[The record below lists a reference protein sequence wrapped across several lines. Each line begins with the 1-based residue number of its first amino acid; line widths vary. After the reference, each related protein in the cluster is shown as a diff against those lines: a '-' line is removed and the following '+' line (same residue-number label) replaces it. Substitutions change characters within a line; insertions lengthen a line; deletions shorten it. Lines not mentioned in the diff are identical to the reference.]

1 MKQSTRQSFWAY
13 GMLAPSLV
21 LFATFIALPM
31 ILAFVIAFKRIDLA
45 AGITE
50 SPWVGMQNFRDLFG
64 NVIMKER
71 IADAF
76 RNTLLFTICFVPV
89 NLLFALVLASMIN
102 ALGERWQNF
111 YRAAFYLPT
120 VTSAIIFSMIWKY
133 LYDYN
138 YGMLNVGLGLFGLDR
153 INWTGDP
160 NWAMW
165 AVIIAALGAGPGGSI
180 LIFLAALGAVP
191 DDSKEAATIDG
202 ANALQ
207 RWWHVTLPALR
218 PVILYLVVLTTIG
231 SFQVFELVFI
241 LTSGGPA
248 SASTVIVYEI
258 YHLAFAQGRYGVAG
272 ALSLIL
278 LVVVSTFAF
287 IQFRM
292 FRGDADG
299 KRTGGRPGLLSRAGE
314 FLGDGVSRLFG
325 IWGDALENLLMRL
338 KSRPSVKEL
347 SPQTAPAP
355 EQTASAQMTVDDE
368 MEEFS
373 DIAKESFQP
382 ESNIDTA
389 VDQRLRRFFKS
400 VFKNLPLHVFLLPL
414 AFLFLFPMI
423 WMFLSALTPRQ
434 YLQTSPPDI
443 RISKLGFSNYHYLL
457 EQTVPAGVRA
467 QNPDYRVGWL
477 IARSDIVR
485 WFWNSTYLALLCTV
499 LQVLMSCLAGYVF
512 ARLWFPGR
520 KLLFSLMIASIM
532 LPFQALIIPL
542 FIVISSGIRNVLHVD
557 LLNTHWAIILPGLC
571 SPVGIFLMRQY
582 IESLPRELE
591 EAARID
597 GAGELGIWTNVILPL
612 CKPVMGAWGILTFTG
627 AWKSFFWPFV
637 VLGSSSLFTLEVGLQ
652 TLQQQ
657 NTTDFGLVM
666 AGATVSALP
675 MIIIFFIFQKQI
687 VKGLTFG
694 AVKG

>member
-1 MKQSTRQSFWAY
+1 MKQRTRQACWAF
-13 GMLAPSLV
+13 GLLSPALA
-21 LFATFIALPM
+21 LFTVFIGLPM
-31 ILAFVIAFKRIDLA
+31 VLAFVIAFKRIDLA
-45 AGITE
+45 AGIME
-50 SPWVGMQNFRDLFG
+50 SPWVGFQNFRDLFG

-76 RNTLLFTICFVPV
+76 RNTLLFTVCFVPL
-89 NLLFALVLASMIN
+89 NLLFALILASMIHG
-102 ALGERWQNF
+102 LGARWQNF

-120 VTSAIIFSMIWKY
+120 VASAIIFSMIWKY

-138 YGMLNVGLGLFGLDR
+138 YGLLNVILKWFGVGA
-153 INWTGDP
+153 INWTGDTR
-160 NWAMW
+160 WAMW
-165 AVIIAALGAGPGGSI
+165 AVIIAALGAGPGGSV
-180 LIFLAALGAVP
+180 LIFLAALSSVP

-258 YHLAFAQGRYGVAG
+258 YHLAFTQGRYGVAG

-278 LVVVSTFAF
+278 LLIVAVFAF
-287 IQFRM
+287 VQFRL
-292 FRGDADG
+292 FRGDGEGRPSG
-299 KRTGGRPGLLSRAGE
+299 KRLAGAAGE
-314 FLGDGVSRLFG
+314 WIGDGVSRLFG
-325 IWGDALENLLMRL
+325 AVGDWFERL
-338 KSRPSVKEL
+338 GRSFKRTKPSAPLASKRPA
-347 SPQTAPAP
+347 SPLARRIRRAGRTAP
-355 EQTASAQMTVDDE
+355 
-368 MEEFS
+368 
-373 DIAKESFQP
+373 
-382 ESNIDTA
+382 
-389 VDQRLRRFFKS
+389 LHS
-400 VFKNLPLHVFLLPL
+400 VLMPL
-414 AFLFLFPMI
+414 ALLFLFPMI

-443 RISKLGFSNYHYLL
+443 RLSRLGFSNYRYLI
-457 EQTVPAGVRA
+457 EQTVSAGLRA
-467 QNPDYRVGWL
+467 EHPEPGLWWL
-477 IARSDIVR
+477 LRRSEIVR
-485 WFWNSTYLALLCTV
+485 WFWNSSYLAFVCTT
-499 LQVLMSCLAGYVF
+499 LQVLLSCLAGYVF

-520 KLLFSLMIASIM
+520 RWVFSLFIASIM

-542 FIVISSGIRNVLHVD
+542 FIVISSGIRNVLHID

-582 IESLPRELE
+582 IEGLPRELE

-597 GAGELGIWTNVILPL
+597 GAGELGIWSHVIVPL
-612 CKPVMGAWGILTFTG
+612 CKPIMGAWGILTFTG
-627 AWKSFFWPFV
+627 VWKSFFWPFV
-637 VLGSSSLFTLEVGLQ
+637 VLGSSQLFTLEVGLQ

-666 AGATVSALP
+666 AGATVSAVP
-675 MIIIFFIFQKQI
+675 MILIFFIFQKQI